1 MPKKIVI
8 TLAVF
13 VLIGALTFGVAF
25 ALEPDRV
32 SLPKA
37 ITSES
42 PCPAVGCAS
51 GKCHGFD
58 TVPTPDGI
66 HEMDCPEASC
76 SSVSCHAWDT
86 LVTRYYQPSDA
97 SMNVWIV
104 APVVLVVILVLL
116 VRKL

>member
-1 MPKKIVI
+1 MPKKVII

-13 VLIGALTFGVAF
+13 ILFSGLVFGVGYAI
-25 ALEPDRV
+25 EPDQV
-32 SLPKA
+32 SLPST
-37 ITSES
+37 ITHES

-51 GKCHGFD
+51 GECHGFD
-58 TVPTPDGI
+58 SVPAPDGI
-66 HEMDCPEASC
+66 HEMDCPEVSC
-76 SSVSCHAWDT
+76 SSVACHAWDT

-104 APVVLVVILVLL
+104 APIVFVVFLVLL